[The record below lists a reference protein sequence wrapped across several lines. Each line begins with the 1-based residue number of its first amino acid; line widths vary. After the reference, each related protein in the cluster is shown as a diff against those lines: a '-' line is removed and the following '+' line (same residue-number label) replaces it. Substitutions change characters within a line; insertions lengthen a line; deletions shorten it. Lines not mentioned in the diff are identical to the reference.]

1 MDITRVAHALLLSHV
16 RRGALV
22 LRGRELQRRRIR
34 ASRIIH
40 IDILSVVVGR
50 LNVPTRAF
58 SSLNLLGEILVV
70 P

>member
-1 MDITRVAHALLLSHV
+1 M
-16 RRGALV
+16 

-50 LNVPTRAF
+50 LNVPTRTF